1 VASSKLSAASMRRLC
16 RRGGAKRVSEAAA
29 RRLAK
34 ILEQLGMKL
43 AREALES
50 AKLEGRKTVRL
61 EDVDAAVSTVRGELV
76 KASKY
81 ELQLKTEGG
90 GEVVLFKHAVAYIL
104 PASTL

>member
-1 VASSKLSAASMRRLC
+1 MASSKLSAASMRRLC

-29 RRLAK
+29 GRLAE

-61 EDVDAAVSTVRGELV
+61 GDVDAAIRKVMGRSL
-76 KASKY
+76 
-81 ELQLKTEGG
+81 
-90 GEVVLFKHAVAYIL
+90 LFI
-104 PASTL
+104 